1 MWRLFRWN
9 LLKKFPDLKFEF
21 KKINTTTF
29 QVEVPTK
36 NISIQLHYDKNLTKD
51 SDMYNL
57 LLNSLISDIKNQVF
71 EVKRKKKFLRR

>member
-9 LLKKFPDLKFEF
+9 LLKKFPDLKFDF
-21 KKINTTTF
+21 KKIDNTTY
-29 QVEVPTK
+29 QVEIPTK
-36 NISIQLHYDKNLTKD
+36 NISIRLHYEPGLTKN
-51 SDMYNL
+51 SDMFDL